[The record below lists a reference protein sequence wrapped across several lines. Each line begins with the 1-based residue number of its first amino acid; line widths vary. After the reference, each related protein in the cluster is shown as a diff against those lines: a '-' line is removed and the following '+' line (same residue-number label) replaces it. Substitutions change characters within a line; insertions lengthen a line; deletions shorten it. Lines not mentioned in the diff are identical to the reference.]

1 MNGKTAADH
10 RVGAKVL
17 LLVAFMVLPPADA
30 AAEQFEGEFFSG
42 EGDAAYLRMLDIS
55 RRMFGADAEFQNVA
69 MLYHPGWNGFVEGP
83 TWGAWWIQNSYGPTY
98 CALPFYTEPYVT
110 FLQNAQDLWFDQMG
124 DGKKV
129 WKWRRFKWVVP
140 DGHLCDAAG
149 PGWVIPKQGD
159 GRVDIHDWGIEFTA
173 AGLLMQAELLLIGR
187 DRDAIGR
194 YLPRL
199 ERCANFIETRRDPK
213 NNLFLAGAAGN
224 LLAPSYAGYKK
235 PDGTYGKA
243 YLTGLSITYIAALDR
258 LVELEKLAGRA
269 DKATLY
275 AKHRESARKGLGL
288 LTTDEGYF
296 IKSLDPDGT
305 RHGVFGAKKYGY
317 FETVC
322 NHDAICFRV
331 AGDDQAEKIYAKL
344 ASIRGLRP
352 HGLIITNYPSL
363 DDMYVKPAGWLWK
376 HGTWV
381 NGGHWTTCEA
391 RMIMAYY
398 RVGRYADAGR
408 AMGQILKFA
417 RAWRMDNPLVN
428 FGAAVYQPNQPINL
442 CYDTLG
448 APAAMVRGLFE
459 YIYRADAL
467 TLVPHVPAGITRLEQ
482 HFPIRFGRKRLYL
495 ATVGSGP
502 VTGVTVNS
510 KPWRSFD
517 AKSVLLPYD
526 KTPDDA
532 IIQIALGGAKPG
544 AFRPRKVGFDKG
556 EPIKSPGPIDQKLWG
571 PAQAGNMTPNELPL
585 RIGADSQG
593 TSCFP
598 GQIAQPMVFGRALN
612 GEEIASLAAGKGEKL
627 AKDTDLVGAWS
638 FGGAKVGE
646 FPAAAGVSA
655 GKAVGKVEIVD
666 TPHGKALRLAGEGY
680 VNVPHCDALN
690 LPRACTMS
698 AWIRPGR
705 LPAIGARIIDKTTV
719 GTSDGY
725 LLDTYPGRSLRLICQ
740 RGVVTFKARLLS
752 GKWTH
757 VAGTVDASG
766 AMVLYVNGKRVATG
780 TPKASTMLGLEAV
793 RRKVVA
799 LAAFHGRCV
808 SAGLA
813 GSYEAAHARL
823 GARTLAALVRRLE
836 LLAAGKL
843 KPLPGRS
850 HLAALKCYVDTAGKL
865 HDGLA
870 KTINSYKTST
880 DPHKKRVHELW
891 TAK

>member
-1 MNGKTAADH
+1 M
-10 RVGAKVL
+10 GAKVL
-17 LLVAFMVLPPADA
+17 LLVALMALPVADA
-30 AAEQFEGEFFSG
+30 AAERFEGEFFSG
-42 EGDAAYLRMLDIS
+42 EGDAAYLRILDIS
-55 RRMFGADAEFQNVA
+55 RRMFSADAEFQNAA

-83 TWGAWWIQNSYGPTY
+83 TWGAWWVQNSYGTTY

-110 FLQNAQDLWFDQMG
+110 FLQNAQDLWFDQIG

-129 WKWRRFKWVVP
+129 WRWRRYKWLVP
-140 DGHLCDAAG
+140 DGHLCDAAA
-149 PGWVIPKQGD
+149 PGMVIPKQGD

-187 DRDAIGR
+187 DRDAVGR

-199 ERCANFIETRRDPK
+199 ERCASFIETRREAK

-243 YLTGLSITYIAALDR
+243 YLAGLSITYIAALDR
-258 LVELEKLAGRA
+258 LVELEKFAGRA
-269 DKATLY
+269 DKAALY
-275 AKHRESARKGLGL
+275 TKRRESARKGLKL
-288 LTTDEGYF
+288 LTTDEGCF

-305 RHGVFGAKKYGY
+305 RHGVFGARKYGY
-317 FETVC
+317 FEAVC

-331 AGDDQAEKIYAKL
+331 AGDEQAAKIYARL

-363 DDMYVKPAGWLWK
+363 DDMYVKPDGWLWK
-376 HGTWV
+376 FGTWV

-398 RVGRYADAGR
+398 RLGRHGDARR
-408 AMGQILKFA
+408 AMEEILKFA
-417 RAWRMDNPLVN
+417 GAWRMDNPLVN
-428 FGAAVYQPNQPINL
+428 FGAAVYQPNRPINL

-448 APAAMVRGLFE
+448 APAAMVRGLLE

-467 TLVPHVPAGITRLEQ
+467 TLVPHIPAGITRLEQ

-495 ATVGSGP
+495 ATAGSGP

-510 KPWRSFD
+510 KPWKSFD

-526 KTPDDA
+526 KTPDQA
-532 IIQIALGGAKPG
+532 VIQIALGGAKPG

-556 EPIKSPGPIDQKLWG
+556 EPVKPPKPIDLELWKR
-571 PAQAGNMTPNELPL
+571 AHAASMTANKLPL

-598 GQIAQPMVFGRALN
+598 GQIAQPMVFARTLS
-612 GEEIASLAAGKGEKL
+612 GEEIASLAAGKTAKL
-627 AKDTDLVGAWS
+627 AGD
-638 FGGAKVGE
+638 
-646 FPAAAGVSA
+646 AALAGVTA

-666 TPHGKALRLAGEGY
+666 TPHGKALQLAGEGY

-690 LPRACTMS
+690 LTEACTVS
-698 AWIRPGR
+698 AWIRPGK

-740 RGVVTFKARLLS
+740 RGAVGFKARLPS
-752 GKWTH
+752 GRWTH

-766 AMVLYVNGKRVATG
+766 SMALYVNGKRVATA
-780 TPKASTMLGLEAV
+780 TPEKVPTMPGLEGVRHKVAV
-793 RRKVVA
+793 

-808 SAGLA
+808 SAGLG
-813 GSYEAAHARL
+813 GSYHAAHARL
-823 GARTLAALVRRLE
+823 GVRTLGALARRLE
-836 LLAAGKL
+836 LLSAGKL

-850 HLAALKCYVDTAGKL
+850 HLAAMKCYVDTAGKL

-870 KTINSYKTST
+870 KTINSYKDSK
-880 DPHKKRVHELW
+880 DPRKKRVHELW